1 MNAKILHKMTIS
13 FLSACLLLPYLPVN
27 AQENEVNVTVG
38 SLKVRSGPGLTY
50 DTIGA
55 VTKDDK
61 LNVIDKE
68 NDWLQVKFGDTTGW
82 VASQYTTKESL
93 ELTNKQI
100 ISKVNRLNVRTEPT
114 TSSAVIGQLQ
124 EGDSA
129 NAYKSHEDWIEIDF
143 QGRKGWINQ
152 SYITVAEQTANK
164 STSPAEKVFEVSVD
178 ALNVRS
184 KADLTS
190 KQIGIVN
197 KGDQFPV
204 IDSDHNWV
212 QVELENGEKGW
223 LYSFYGTFTTTSI
236 TTTSESMDAA
246 TTNGSITIL
255 YNGTNLRKGSTTGS
269 EVVSR
274 ADAGTSYSVLEKID
288 DWYKIMLEDEQTAYV
303 ASWLVSSS
311 STTVNVTEQSEDKSK
326 VEKEDKKKVDRKKG
340 TLKGLTIVIDAGHG
354 GNDRGT
360 TGALGTDEKDIT
372 LITSELLSSKLQ
384 AAGAN
389 VILTRESDEF
399 VDLRKRVTIAHQVD
413 ADAFISLHYD
423 AIENSSVKGFTTYY
437 MHSYQK
443 ELAQYV
449 HKGLGN
455 MISLKDRG
463 TQPGDYLVLR
473 ENKQNAILIEL
484 GYLSNPSEERSVT
497 TQNYREQATHGI
509 YNGII
514 NYFDDQLE

>member
-1 MNAKILHKMTIS
+1 MNAKIIHKMTII
-13 FLSACLLLPYLPVN
+13 FLSACLLMPYIQVN
-27 AQENEVNVTVG
+27 AQENEVTVNVT

-55 VTKDDK
+55 VTKNDK
-61 LNVIDKE
+61 LDVIGKE
-68 NDWLQVKFGDTTGW
+68 NEWLQVNFGSSTGW
-82 VASQYTTKESL
+82 VASWYTTKESL
-93 ELTNKQI
+93 ELANKQI
-100 ISKVNRLNVRTEPT
+100 VSKVNRLNVRTEPT

-129 NAYKSHEDWIEIDF
+129 NAYKSQEDWIEIDF

-152 SYITVAEQTANK
+152 SYVTVTEQTVTKDTSDK
-164 STSPAEKVFEVSVD
+164 SSSENVFEVSVD

-190 KQIGIVN
+190 KKIGQVN
-197 KGDQFPV
+197 KGDQFSV
-204 IDSDHNWV
+204 VDSDHNWV
-212 QVELENGEKGW
+212 QVELESGEKGW
-223 LYSFYGTFTTTSI
+223 LYSFYGTFTTAS
-236 TTTSESMDAA
+236 TSESIN
-246 TTNGSITIL
+246 TEGKNGTITIL
-255 YNGTNLRKGSTTGS
+255 YNGTNLRKDSTTSS

-274 ADAGTSYSVLEKID
+274 ADAGTTFPVAEKIN
-288 DWYKIMLEDEQTAYV
+288 DWYKITLGNEQTAFV
-303 ASWLVSSS
+303 ASWLVSAS
-311 STTVNVTEQSEDKSK
+311 STTANETEQSEDNSNL
-326 VEKEDKKKVDRKKG
+326 EKEKKKDVTRKKG

-360 TGALGTDEKDIT
+360 TGALGTDEKNIT

-389 VILTRESDEF
+389 VILTRESDEY
-399 VDLRKRVTIAHQVD
+399 VDLRKRVSIGHQVD

-423 AIENSSVKGFTTYY
+423 AIENTSVRGFTTYY

-443 ELAQYV
+443 ELAKYV
-449 HKGLGN
+449 HNGLGD

-473 ENKQNAILIEL
+473 ENKQKAILIEL
-484 GYLSNPSEERSVT
+484 GYLSNPSEERNVT

-514 NYFDDQLE
+514 KYFDAQLD

>member
-1 MNAKILHKMTIS
+1 MNAKIIHKMTII
-13 FLSACLLLPYLPVN
+13 FLSAFLLMPYIQ
-27 AQENEVNVTVG
+27 ADAKENEVTVYVT

-50 DTIGA
+50 DTIGS
-55 VTKDDK
+55 VTKNDK
-61 LNVIDKE
+61 LNVIGKE
-68 NDWLQVKFGDTTGW
+68 NDWLQINFGNTTGW
-82 VASQYTTKESL
+82 VASWYTTKESL
-93 ELTNKQI
+93 EFTNKQI

-129 NAYKSHEDWIEIDF
+129 NAYRSQADWIEIDF

-152 SYITVAEQTANK
+152 SYITVTEQTKNK
-164 STSPAEKVFEVSVD
+164 DTSLPSNENIFEVSVN

-190 KQIGIVN
+190 KKIGMAY
-197 KGDQFPV
+197 KGDQFTV
-204 IDSDHNWV
+204 LDSVHNWV
-212 QVELENGEKGW
+212 KVELENGDKGW
-223 LYSFYGTFTTTSI
+223 LYSFYGTLS
-236 TTTSESMDAA
+236 SPA
-246 TTNGSITIL
+246 TTKSVEKNGTITIL
-255 YNGTNLRKGSTTGS
+255 YNGTNLRSESTTNS
-269 EVVSR
+269 EVITR
-274 ADAGTSYSVLEKID
+274 ADAGTTFQVAEKVN
-288 DWYKIMLEDEQTAYV
+288 DWYKVIINNQTAYV
-303 ASWLVSSS
+303 ASWLVSAS
-311 STTVNVTEQSEDKSK
+311 STTSNIIETMKDKNK
-326 VEKEDKKKVDRKKG
+326 VETENKKDIPRKKG

-389 VILTRESDEF
+389 VILTRESDEY
-399 VDLRKRVTIAHQVD
+399 VDLRKRVSIGHQVD

-423 AIENSSVKGFTTYY
+423 AIDNSSVRGFTTYY

-443 ELAQYV
+443 ELAKYV
-449 HKGLGN
+449 HNGLSK
-455 MISLKDRG
+455 MVSLKDRG

-473 ENKQNAILIEL
+473 ENRQKAILIEL
-484 GYLSNPSEERSVT
+484 GYLSNPSEERNVT

-514 NYFDDQLE
+514 NYFDAQLD

>member
-1 MNAKILHKMTIS
+1 MSLI
-13 FLSACLLLPYLPVN
+13 FLSTCLLMPYLQVD
-27 AQENEVNVTVG
+27 AQENEVTVNVA

-55 VTKDDK
+55 VTKSDK
-61 LNVIDKE
+61 LDVIGKE
-68 NDWLQVKFGDTTGW
+68 NDWLQVNFGNSTGW
-82 VASQYTTKESL
+82 VASWYTTTESL

-100 ISKVNRLNVRTEPT
+100 VSKVNQLNVRTEPT

-129 NAYKSHEDWIEIDF
+129 DAYKSQGDWIEIDF
-143 QGRKGWINQ
+143 QGRKGWINE
-152 SYITVAEQTANK
+152 SYITLTEQTVSKNTNTTENK
-164 STSPAEKVFEVSVD
+164 FEVSVD

-190 KQIGIVN
+190 KKIGQVN
-197 KGDQFPV
+197 KGDQFSI

-212 QVELENGEKGW
+212 QVELENEEKGW
-223 LYSFYGTFTTTSI
+223 LYSFYGTFTTTSAI
-236 TTTSESMDAA
+236 IEPVEK
-246 TTNGSITIL
+246 NGTITIL
-255 YNGTNLRKGSTTGS
+255 YNGTNLRSDSTTSS
-269 EVVSR
+269 EVVTR
-274 ADAGTSYSVLEKID
+274 ADAGTTFPVAEKIN
-288 DWYKIMLEDEQTAYV
+288 DWYKIILDNEQPAYV
-303 ASWLVSSS
+303 ASWVVSASG
-311 STTVNVTEQSEDKSK
+311 STANVTEQTEDKSK
-326 VEKEDKKKVDRKKG
+326 EKKKDVARKKG

-389 VILTRESDEF
+389 VMMTRESDEY
-399 VDLRKRVTIAHQVD
+399 VDLRKRVSIGHQVD

-423 AIENSSVKGFTTYY
+423 AIDDSSIRGFTTYY
-437 MHSYQK
+437 MHGYQK
-443 ELAQYV
+443 ELAKYV
-449 HKGLGN
+449 HNGLGE

-463 TQPGDYLVLR
+463 TQPGNYLVLR

-484 GYLSNPSEERSVT
+484 GYLSNPSEERNVT

-514 NYFDDQLE
+514 NYFDAQLD